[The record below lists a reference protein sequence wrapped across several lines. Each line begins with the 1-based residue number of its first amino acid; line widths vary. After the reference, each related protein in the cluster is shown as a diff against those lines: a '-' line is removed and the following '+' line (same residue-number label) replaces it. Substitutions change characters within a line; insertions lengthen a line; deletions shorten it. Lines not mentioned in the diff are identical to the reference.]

1 MTSPARSRMTIA
13 LALVLGIAL
22 VTLGM
27 TWRARV
33 AEGRKAIAD
42 ADAALG
48 RGDLIDAVLAA
59 RIAAEARCPGC
70 TAPDEGFARLERIAR
85 EAEARGDDTTA
96 FAAWRAER
104 AALLAT
110 ATMST
115 SSERRRH
122 ADAEVARFGHR
133 IDAAAVAAGASPT
146 AAATE
151 ERLRATL
158 TESDV
163 PGGFT
168 YALIGLGGVVFLV
181 AASRFATHARRRTD
195 LGFAAAGLA
204 VAVCGAALF

>member
-1 MTSPARSRMTIA
+1 MTSPTRSRMSIA

-22 VTLGM
+22 LATGI
-27 TWRARV
+27 TWRARI
-33 AEGRKAIAD
+33 AEGRKAIAE

-48 RGDLIDAVLAA
+48 RGDVIDAVLAA
-59 RIAAEARCPGC
+59 RVAAEARCPGC
-70 TAPDEGFARLERIAR
+70 TAPEEGFARLERIAR
-85 EAEARGDDTTA
+85 EAEARGDDATA
-96 FAAWRAER
+96 FAAWRAQR

-115 SSERRRH
+115 TSERRRR

-146 AAATE
+146 AAASE

-168 YALIGLGGVVFLV
+168 YALIGLGGAVFL
-181 AASRFATHARRRTD
+181 AAAWRFATDARSRTD
-195 LGFAAAGLA
+195 LGFAAAGMA